1 MTDNRMTNSSINM
14 RKYIYLSLLLA
25 GLASCA
31 PKQETATPGRMDR
44 SRLNIGAYILQPYAR
59 SEAHIKDIA
68 DCGIDFIVCMQDDRA
83 ALDLFEKY
91 GVGAI
96 LTGVVPGWWGGDG
109 SNAGKLSTLNTMDKY
124 TDAAA
129 AWEDHPAVWGIDIGD
144 EPSAL
149 DFPYYGEVFTKVD
162 SLFPN
167 QFPYLNLY
175 PNYASVAVNNAEQTV
190 NQLGTATYRE
200 HIAEYVKNVP
210 SDYICYDFYVYSCDV
225 PHAYDNLRVV
235 SDACRQND
243 RSMWIVLQ
251 VNSLDPEVWTSVNCL
266 RFQAWTAMAFG
277 AENIIWACYTAGWW
291 SNQVLDENGEKTEQY
306 DKLKTVNGE
315 IRTLG
320 EPYMKYRTVATT
332 FVGFEG
338 TEWLNGLEEQTV
350 AELNDGTFENLRF
363 EDGAAL
369 VAGSMVSRCARCA
382 SKAVFVCAAD
392 DPYDKAPATHVLR
405 FRTSAKKVTATGAN
419 GVITLEKD
427 AEGVYSVPVASNEG
441 LLIEAL

>member
-1 MTDNRMTNSSINM
+1 MGFSWS
-14 RKYIYLSLLLA
+14 
-25 GLASCA
+25 
-31 PKQETATPGRMDR
+31 
-44 SRLNIGAYILQPYAR
+44 
-59 SEAHIKDIA
+59 
-68 DCGIDFIVCMQDDRA
+68 
-83 ALDLFEKY
+83 
-91 GVGAI
+91 
-96 LTGVVPGWWGGDG
+96 
-109 SNAGKLSTLNTMDKY
+109 
-124 TDAAA
+124 
-129 AWEDHPAVWGIDIGD
+129 
-144 EPSAL
+144 
-149 DFPYYGEVFTKVD
+149 
-162 SLFPN
+162 
-167 QFPYLNLY
+167 
-175 PNYASVAVNNAEQTV
+175 
-190 NQLGTATYRE
+190 
-200 HIAEYVKNVP
+200 
-210 SDYICYDFYVYSCDV
+210 
-225 PHAYDNLRVV
+225 
-235 SDACRQND
+235 
-243 RSMWIVLQ
+243 
-251 VNSLDPEVWTSVNCL
+251 
-266 RFQAWTAMAFG
+266 
-277 AENIIWACYTAGWW
+277 IIWACYTAGWW
-291 SNQVLDENGEKTEQY
+291 SNQVVDENGEKTEQY

-369 VAGSMVSRCARCA
+369 VAGSMVSRCAKCD